1 MNRRLASLFAL
12 HDMIVFRFPGTNA
25 ILTSLDQLA
34 NVLSPLFLGAILS
47 FASLRT
53 TCIILAGLSTNGN
66 DVTISV
72 LPKQRKIVKIIFPA
86 YSAISFILKG
96 TLLITLYESHD
107 RLKRKVMRILISN
120 IYMGV

>member
-1 MNRRLASLFAL
+1 MFQ
-12 HDMIVFRFPGTNA
+12 FPGTNA

-66 DVTISV
+66 DPTIPV
-72 LPKQRKIVKIIFPA
+72 LQRQRKIVKFFPA

-120 IYMGV
+120 MYIF